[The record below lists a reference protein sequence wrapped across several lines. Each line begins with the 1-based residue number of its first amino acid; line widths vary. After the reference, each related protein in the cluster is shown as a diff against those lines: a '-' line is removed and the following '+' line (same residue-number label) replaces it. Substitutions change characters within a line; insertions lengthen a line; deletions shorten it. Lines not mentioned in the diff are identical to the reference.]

1 MGQNK
6 FNSDVCGT
14 NIRQSS
20 NFDQTTS
27 NLSLYQ
33 KVPTIWASLMMELNK
48 NLLDTGKA
56 VLKLEEI
63 MWKSDYA
70 VVNKG

>member
-1 MGQNK
+1 MFVVRILDK
-6 FNSDVCGT
+6 VPIF
-14 NIRQSS
+14 IRLHLICH
-20 NFDQTTS
+20 FIE
-27 NLSLYQ
+27 
-33 KVPTIWASLMMELNK
+33 KVPTILASLMMELKK
-48 NLLDTGKA
+48 NLLDIGKA